1 VTGPVFDT
9 PSHPDVRESVSPATI
24 LFGLIL
30 LMLGMLWLLDV
41 AGVFDITWTLVGSFV
56 LILIGVLL
64 IAAARHGSHGGMIF
78 LGIVLS
84 VVVLLGSLAS
94 WPSFEGGV
102 GDRAISPTSMT
113 ELESEYNWGVGS
125 QEIDLSS
132 IDFPEGETS
141 IAVQMGVGDLQ
152 IHLPSGLAYHI
163 EWSVGLGDAQILDR
177 NQSGISL
184 DGTYESDGFDDAE
197 RQLSI
202 EVQLGMGA
210 LEVRE

>member
-113 ELESEYNWGVGS
+113 ELESEYDWGVGS
-125 QEIDLSS
+125 QEIDLRS

-152 IHLPSGLAYHI
+152 VHLPPGLAYHI